1 MSFYIFLQN
10 LYNALEDLLSSLF
23 LKKKKKNFTT
33 SLIIYVAFS
42 FILFFLDFSP
52 NTFFRNFL
60 RKLKIYYLT
69 ILFLLIA
76 KILRKVS
83 NHLVVLIMIIKI
95 FISRNYIYKYKNYIF
110 YFVHHNLT

>member
-10 LYNALEDLLSSLF
+10 LYNAFEDLLSSF
-23 LKKKKKNFTT
+23 FFNKKKKLFNE
-33 SLIIYVAFS
+33 LDYVAFS

-52 NTFFRNFL
+52 NTFFREYL
-60 RKLKIYYLT
+60 KKLKIYYLT

-76 KILRKVS
+76 KTLRKVS

-95 FISRNYIYKYKNYIF
+95 FILRN
-110 YFVHHNLT
+110 

>member
-10 LYNALEDLLSSLF
+10 LYNAFEDLLSSF
-23 LKKKKKNFTT
+23 FFNKKKKLYNE
-33 SLIIYVAFS
+33 LDYVAFS

-52 NTFFRNFL
+52 NTFFREYL
-60 RKLKIYYLT
+60 KKLKIYYLT

-76 KILRKVS
+76 KTLRKVS

-95 FISRNYIYKYKNYIF
+95 FILRN
-110 YFVHHNLT
+110 

>member
-10 LYNALEDLLSSLF
+10 LYNAFEDLLSSF
-23 LKKKKKNFTT
+23 FFKKKKKLYNE
-33 SLIIYVAFS
+33 LDYVAFS

-52 NTFFRNFL
+52 NTFFREYL
-60 RKLKIYYLT
+60 KKLKIYYLT

-76 KILRKVS
+76 KTLRKVS

-95 FISRNYIYKYKNYIF
+95 FILRN
-110 YFVHHNLT
+110 

>member
-10 LYNALEDLLSSLF
+10 LYNAFEDLLSSF
-23 LKKKKKNFTT
+23 FSKKKKLYNE
-33 SLIIYVAFS
+33 LDYVAFS

-52 NTFFRNFL
+52 NTFFREYL
-60 RKLKIYYLT
+60 KKLKIYYLT

-76 KILRKVS
+76 KTLRKVS

-95 FISRNYIYKYKNYIF
+95 FILRN
-110 YFVHHNLT
+110 